1 MCTVCRNGGDGLDF
15 ADIFASRFFLFFSL
29 SIGRFHSVRAS
40 FNEHQ
45 PPYGMLVF
53 NDRQRNGALAYP
65 FNDPR
70 NYKTSL
76 VKGLEN
82 RWFDR
87 VSNTRIVYDRRRSV
101 LFEFDVYARA
111 RVL

>member
-1 MCTVCRNGGDGLDF
+1 MCTSVVIGAMDW
-15 ADIFASRFFLFFSL
+15 ISRTSLPRVSFS